1 MDEILISVK
10 DFLSQIAAPYGL
22 SLESLEKTFR
32 EEIAGEKD
40 FGIFVGPASKHYV
53 IPVKA
58 LKEYF
63 EEKAKPKD
71 VVPEDK
77 GAFEDF
83 MKDVPA
89 APEAPAPTKAEKA
102 KPNVK

>member
-10 DFLSQIAAPYGL
+10 DFLSQIAAPRGL
-22 SLESLEKTFR
+22 QLENIERTFR
-32 EEIAGEKD
+32 EEIAAGKD

-63 EEKAKPKD
+63 EEKDKPKG

-77 GAFEDF
+77 SAFEDF
-83 MKDVPA
+83 MKEVPEV
-89 APEAPAPTKAEKA
+89 PEAPAPKEKE
-102 KPNVK
+102 KNVRK